1 MTSDSSLVTHC
12 GWCCE
17 GGAKQHLFRLRCL
30 INDTLI
36 SSSFSLTHCFPRKTP
51 RILPPPPPPPISS
64 DESKYKRHI
73 CIFWGP
79 WMNDFAPV
87 APATRFQENIHPGRF
102 REISPDFRF
111 RFRIRNPQHTSTT
124 KPNPRERER
133 EREKNGGAR
142 RSVLIQHLIKIF
154 ASAFRSQYYLQ
165 PLISLHLPCACV
177 VRWHFVEQ
185 RKQIHRKSSK
195 MNRFECRFIQVSRG
209 APKRVAKFGPSPAQI
224 FIEPLPRL
232 EAPISRV
239 VSSHSSA

>member
-133 EREKNGGAR
+133 EKWRCPPLRIDSTFDQDICIRIPQPILFAAPYFPPPSMCLR
-142 RSVLIQHLIKIF
+142 RAL
-154 ASAFRSQYYLQ
+154 AFR
-165 PLISLHLPCACV
+165 
-177 VRWHFVEQ
+177 
-185 RKQIHRKSSK
+185 
-195 MNRFECRFIQVSRG
+195 
-209 APKRVAKFGPSPAQI
+209 
-224 FIEPLPRL
+224 
-232 EAPISRV
+232 
-239 VSSHSSA
+239 

>member
-1 MTSDSSLVTHC
+1 MISP
-12 GWCCE
+12 
-17 GGAKQHLFRLRCL
+17 RLRL
-30 INDTLI
+30 QRVSRKIFTPADSEKFPQI
-36 SSSFSLTHCFPRKTP
+36 SGFGFGS
-51 RILPPPPPPPISS
+51 
-64 DESKYKRHI
+64 
-73 CIFWGP
+73 
-79 WMNDFAPV
+79 
-87 APATRFQENIHPGRF
+87 ATRNTHQQQ
-102 REISPDFRF
+102 
-111 RFRIRNPQHTSTT
+111 NPTQ
-124 KPNPRERER
+124 ER